1 MENLVFDFLQEA
13 TDPTLQ
19 RIYREL
25 MAKIPAED
33 LPLNTQDALDRVCK
47 DPHLA
52 HFGDMAVA
60 YSYLQYAKQHKQC
73 DIITL
78 SQSISTIYSSMAL
91 RRHSPYSMAIN
102 HL

>member
-1 MENLVFDFLQEA
+1 MVS
-13 TDPTLQ
+13 
-19 RIYREL
+19 
-25 MAKIPAED
+25 KIPQED
-33 LPLNTQDALDRVCK
+33 LPLNTKDALDNVCR

-60 YSYLQYAKQHKQC
+60 YSYLQYVKIHRNC
-73 DIITL
+73 DIVTL

-91 RRHSPYSMAIN
+91 QKHSPYRMVIN